1 MTPDLFVSHAKVSPA
16 KSSNKAMGTKMA
28 NEWFLHK
35 TLKDEQELV
44 TYKKK
49 C

>member
-1 MTPDLFVSHAKVSPA
+1 MFDFRNLSDFLLALNASL
-16 KSSNKAMGTKMA
+16 
-28 NEWFLHK
+28 EWFLHK

>member
-1 MTPDLFVSHAKVSPA
+1 
-16 KSSNKAMGTKMA
+16 MGTKMA

-49 C
+49 MLVIQLASEP